1 MFVSVEKQK
10 AYAAITLNRPDVHNA
25 FNPAMI
31 QEITQAFRSV
41 GNDTSVRAV
50 VLSGNGKSFCAGAD
64 LQYMRSIAGFSNEE
78 NQKDARTLFEMFE
91 SVFDCPVPVIGQVH
105 GNIMGGGLGLVS
117 ACDIVAAERE
127 SRFCFSE
134 VKIGI
139 IPAVISAFVLK
150 KVPEHLARETM
161 ITGEIFGC
169 DKAERM
175 GLLHFA
181 GEDEEVADFVQ
192 GKIDFIKAAGPEAV
206 RGVKT
211 LLRSWRLMTWD
222 EFKAETARVIA
233 ERRASSEGQEGLK
246 AFIEKRQPSWKSE

>member
-1 MFVSVEKQK
+1 MFVTVEKQK
-10 AYAAITLNRPDVHNA
+10 GFAKVVLNRPDVHNA

-31 QEITQAFRSV
+31 GEITQVFRSI
-41 GNDTSVRAV
+41 GGDKGVRAV

-64 LQYMRSIAGFSNEE
+64 LQYMRSIAGFSHEE

-91 SVFDCPVPVIGQVH
+91 SVFDCPVPVIGHIH
-105 GNIMGGGLGLVS
+105 GNVMGGGLGLTA
-117 ACDIVAAERE
+117 ACDIVAAEKDA
-127 SRFCFSE
+127 RFCFSE

-175 GLLHFA
+175 GLIHFA
-181 GEDEEVADFVQ
+181 GESEEAADFVQ

-206 RGVKT
+206 RSVKT
-211 LLRSWRLMTWD
+211 LLKSWRSHSWD
-222 EFKAETARVIA
+222 QFKNETARMIA
-233 ERRASSEGQEGLK
+233 DRRASPEGQEGLK
-246 AFIEKRQPSWKSE
+246 AFLEKRAPAWKTD